1 MRSEKGSEL
10 THPEVDTNFKNLRN
24 AINAVN
30 ARFASVF
37 NAAGGLLDG
46 TVTTAAIANRSVTAP
61 KLALNALAPITVG
74 GTGDAMT
81 GGLSPAATLVNGLR
95 IGVRVEFNNT
105 STVTLDL
112 DSTGPK
118 AVVKNAGDPLVSGDL
133 VAGMVVDLVYGST
146 NDRWVVV
153 SPTIPPPPLETQF
166 ITYESSL
173 LAVPA
178 SGGLLTFTHG
188 LVDADD
194 NALMPDLMQLW
205 MVRTAAGSEV
215 FDDGWT
221 IAQSERIPTEIVWSG
236 RRGSDHDQFRPVF
249 RSRVSAT
256 NVVVWALYPHGL
268 SIIRSSSPGGDSS
281 WGQSVSPS
289 DYQLKLYAMVL
300 NPNFEP

>member
-30 ARFASVF
+30 ARFAAVF

-46 TVTTAAIANRSVTAP
+46 TVSTDAIANRSVTAP

-74 GTGDAMT
+74 GTGNAMT
-81 GGLSPAATLVNGLR
+81 GGLSPAATLVDGLR

-112 DSTGPK
+112 DSTGAK

-133 VAGMVVDLVYGST
+133 LAGMVVDLVYGST

-153 SPTIPPPPLETQF
+153 SPTIPPPPLKTQF

-173 LAVPA
+173 MAVPA

-221 IAQSERIPTEIVWSG
+221 IDQSERIPTEIVWSG

-268 SIIRSSSPGGDSS
+268 SIIRASSPGGGSS

-300 NPNFEP
+300 NPDFEP